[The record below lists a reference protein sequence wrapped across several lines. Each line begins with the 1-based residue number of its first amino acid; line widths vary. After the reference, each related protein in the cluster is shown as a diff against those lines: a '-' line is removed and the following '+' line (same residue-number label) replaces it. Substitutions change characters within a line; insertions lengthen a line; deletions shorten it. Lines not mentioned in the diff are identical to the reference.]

1 MKQFLTILMAVILLS
16 SCASKKDFL
25 YLQDIPQKDTLY
37 TDMESKVQRNIQ
49 FRPGDRLSIRV
60 TSRNRELNELFGQVS
75 SSGASA
81 TRGSSNYTLDEMGEI
96 DFPFVGKLRIGGLD
110 RVQAEAYIKQ
120 KLIESEIIR
129 EPYVSVEYDQIGFY
143 TLGDLG
149 GGFIPFTSDQ
159 TTILE
164 AIAMA
169 GDLRETGRRQNI
181 MLLRRNADGSESAYR
196 LDITSREKL
205 HQSPAYYVQQNDII
219 YVEPRNKRIQT
230 STINGTTYSTVGG
243 FMSLFSTVVTLYLFI
258 KSL

>member
-1 MKQFLTILMAVILLS
+1 MKNYFIILFAALLLS

-25 YLQDIPQKDTLY
+25 YLQDIPQRDTLY
-37 TDMESKVQRNIQ
+37 AEVESKVQRNIQ
-49 FRPGDRLSIRV
+49 FRPGDRVSIRV

-81 TRGSSNYTLDEMGEI
+81 TKGNSNYTLDEMGEI

-110 RVQAEAYIKQ
+110 RLQAEAYIKQ

-143 TLGDLG
+143 TLGDMG
-149 GGFIPFTSDQ
+149 GGFIAFKNDK

-169 GDLRETGRRQNI
+169 GDLETTGRRQNI
-181 MLLRRNADGSESAYR
+181 LLLRRNADGSESAYR
-196 LDITSREKL
+196 LDLTSREQL
-205 HQSPAYYVQQNDII
+205 YNSPAFYMQQNDII
-219 YVEPRNKRIQT
+219 YVEPRNKKIQT

-243 FMSLFSTVVTLYLFI
+243 FLSLFSTVVTLYLFI